1 MATEK
6 EIAGGASG
14 ALGAGAA
21 ALPGAFAIAAA
32 PIPGARLAAIG
43 MVGVQMGIAAAGGFQ
58 EESAKAAA
66 KVSRDAM
73 KQDKQAQKR
82 ASKRTQIAQKGKQDD
97 ALLASSM
104 GGASTQATTGTQY
117 DRFQADTF
125 GLG

>member
-1 MATEK
+1 MATQN

-21 ALPGAFAIAAA
+21 ALPGAFAIAAL

-43 MVGVQMGIAAAGGFQ
+43 MVGVQMGLAAAGGVQ
-58 EESAKAAA
+58 EESAKSAA
-66 KVSRDAM
+66 KVSKDAM
-73 KQDKQAQKR
+73 MQDKEAQKIANQR
-82 ASKRTQIAQKGKQDD
+82 AKTAQRGKQDD